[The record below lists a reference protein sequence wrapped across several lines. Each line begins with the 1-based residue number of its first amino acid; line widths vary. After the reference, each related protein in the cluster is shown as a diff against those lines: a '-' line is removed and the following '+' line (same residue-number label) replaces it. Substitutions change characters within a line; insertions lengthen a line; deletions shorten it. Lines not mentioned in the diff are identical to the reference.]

1 MHIITRFRAALRS
14 FSVFTSG
21 THHQPNPSESA
32 YTTQLGQGFSGT
44 RVF

>member
-1 MHIITRFRAALRS
+1 MHIFTRVRAALRS
-14 FSVFTSG
+14 FSAITSSIN
-21 THHQPNPSESA
+21 HQPNPSESA